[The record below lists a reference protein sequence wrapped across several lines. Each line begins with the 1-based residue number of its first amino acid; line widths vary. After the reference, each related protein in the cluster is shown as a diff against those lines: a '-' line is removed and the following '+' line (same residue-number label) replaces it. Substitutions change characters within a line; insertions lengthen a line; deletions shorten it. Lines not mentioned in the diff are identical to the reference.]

1 MLGIIQPSNIH
12 ENEKRYKSHI
22 NILFCCHFAY
32 KPMICLLKGLKIS
45 RVLNL
50 LLISYTI
57 YFKVSCLPK
66 CRQCVLCYNI
76 NFMSL
81 LINVSNVSWTYTHR
95 FERWLLLGLLIPQ
108 KAINYKTN
116 ISAFFLLSYTFFV
129 VVVIFHY
136 LSPGSHK
143 RITKFCLMSVISLF
157 FLGYECLKF
166 WDVCFDGSKK

>member
-1 MLGIIQPSNIH
+1 M
-12 ENEKRYKSHI
+12 
-22 NILFCCHFAY
+22 
-32 KPMICLLKGLKIS
+32 
-45 RVLNL
+45 LNL

-66 CRQCVLCYNI
+66 CRQCVLSDNI

-136 LSPGSHK
+136 LSPGNYK
-143 RITKFCLMSVISLF
+143 KITKFVSFFVIF
-157 FLGYECLKF
+157 FLCFISKFDLHRVSFSRLYENVCAVLLHTF
-166 WDVCFDGSKK
+166 WCISCKSIKSYIYTPITMAYFK